1 MPVIVQQG
9 KQHIYIPLLSSFN
22 HIFIE
27 WPIFLKYADALI
39 ARTRNAFAHR
49 NGENRTEEE
58 LVDVFNHAHKSLAE
72 AMTIIIFGQVS
83 PFMPVDCVGRHT
95 QRFKFKQFVNER
107 NLRIVEHMA
116 MAIAELTGIY
126 QNTSYFARTFPSVW
140 RIITV

>member
-9 KQHIYIPLLSSFN
+9 QQHLYILLLSSFD

-49 NGENRTEEE
+49 KGENRTEEE
-58 LVDVFNHAHKSLAE
+58 LVDVFDHAHRSLAE

-83 PFMPVDCVGRHT
+83 PFMPVDCMGRLT
-95 QRFKFKQFVNER
+95 QCFKYLSN
-107 NLRIVEHMA
+107 
-116 MAIAELTGIY
+116 
-126 QNTSYFARTFPSVW
+126 S
-140 RIITV
+140 